1 MLDYEGFTMNRGF
14 LLSSKFSHTKK
25 SQNKFVDWLANQVIV
40 RESSLELIKINNVI
54 KEVKGL
60 KFPLA
65 SLMMEFLEM

>member
-1 MLDYEGFTMNRGF
+1 MLDFEGFTMNRNF
-14 LLSSKFSHTKK
+14 LLSSKFSHRRK
-25 SQNKFVDWLANQVIV
+25 SHNKLVDWLAIQAIV
-40 RESSLELIKINNVI
+40 RESGLEIIKINNAI